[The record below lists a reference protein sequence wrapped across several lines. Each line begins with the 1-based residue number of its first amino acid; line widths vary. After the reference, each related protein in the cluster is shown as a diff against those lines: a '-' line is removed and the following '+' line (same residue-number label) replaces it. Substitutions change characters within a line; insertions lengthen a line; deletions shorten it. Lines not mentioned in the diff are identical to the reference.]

1 MFKSMKARFV
11 YTLIGCMGAL
21 AGITSLTILFFGS
34 HIAIYCMMLML
45 LCNALVTWFSFF
57 YARACATPSSSKDV
71 VLHFCQE
78 RIICFLSDLFLV
90 TMITEVFLK
99 CFGVKGGMS
108 QQALLDEAFLLIAM
122 IGKYL
127 MDLVAFGKELYRN
140 YSVIRLENA
149 YADGYVVCLNGVRTE
164 APIEFSMVHNSD
176 VEFSISKASKTI
188 YILAKENEYTE
199 IMEEVCASKIVRSG
213 IYYTLN
219 CSFCC
224 TFEEVAEKL
233 KVPVLWLQARMPV
246 IEKLLYT
253 NDSILD
259 VQVFEK
265 EHTIDII
272 FCADA
277 VCAICEGGDC
287 DTCEIHDMMC
297 DSDESRSVRKKKFKS
312 ISIKEVGDND
322 EEKESI

>member
-11 YTLIGCMGAL
+11 YTLIGCIGAL
-21 AGITSLTILFFGS
+21 SGITSLILLFFGN
-34 HIAIYCMMLML
+34 HIAKYCMMLML
-45 LCNALVTWFSFF
+45 LCNALVTWFSLF
-57 YARACATPSSSKDV
+57 YARACATPNSPKNAD
-71 VLHFCQE
+71 LHFFQK
-78 RIICFLSDLFLV
+78 RFIFFLSDLFLSLLV
-90 TMITEVFLK
+90 AEGFFKCSGINGEISQHDLPTE
-99 CFGVKGGMS
+99 
-108 QQALLDEAFLLIAM
+108 ALLLIAM
-122 IGKYL
+122 IWKYL
-127 MDLVAFGKELYRN
+127 IDLVAFGQELYRH
-140 YSVIRLENA
+140 YSVISLENA
-149 YADGYVVCLNGVRTE
+149 YVDGYVVCLNGVRTE

-176 VEFSISKASKTI
+176 VEISISKANKTI
-188 YILAKENEYTE
+188 YVLAKESEYTE
-199 IMEEVCASKIVRSG
+199 IMEEFCASKIAHSG
-213 IYYTLN
+213 IYYTSN

-277 VCAICEGGDC
+277 ICAICEGGDC
-287 DTCEIHDMMC
+287 NTCEIHDMMC
-297 DSDESRSVRKKKFKS
+297 DSDESRSVCKKKHKS
-312 ISIKEVGDND
+312 ISTKEAGDND

>member
-1 MFKSMKARFV
+1 MFKSMKARFM
-11 YTLIGCMGAL
+11 YTFIGCIGAL
-21 AGITSLTILFFGS
+21 SGITSLILLFFGN
-34 HIAIYCMMLML
+34 HTAIYCMMLML

-57 YARACATPSSSKDV
+57 YARACTTPSSPKDAD
-71 VLHFCQE
+71 LNFCQK
-78 RIICFLSDLFLV
+78 RIIYFLSDLFLS
-90 TMITEVFLK
+90 FLIAEGSFK
-99 CFGVKGGMS
+99 CSGINGEIS
-108 QQALLDEAFLLIAM
+108 QYDPRTEAFMLIAM

-127 MDLVAFGKELYRN
+127 IDLTAFGQELYRH

-149 YADGYVVCLNGVRTE
+149 YADGYAVCLNGVRTE
-164 APIEFSMVHNSD
+164 APIKFSMVYNSD
-176 VEFSISKASKTI
+176 VEFSISKANKTI

-199 IMEEVCASKIVRSG
+199 IMEEVCASKIVHSG
-213 IYYTLN
+213 IYYTSN

-312 ISIKEVGDND
+312 ISIKEVGDSN
-322 EEKESI
+322 E

>member
-11 YTLIGCMGAL
+11 YTLVGCLGAL
-21 AGITSLTILFFGS
+21 SGITSLILLFFGN
-34 HIAIYCMMLML
+34 HIAVYCMMLML
-45 LCNALVTWFSFF
+45 LCNAFVTLFSFF
-57 YARACATPSSSKDV
+57 YARACATPSSTKDAD
-71 VLHFCQE
+71 LHFCQK
-78 RIICFLSDLFLV
+78 RIMYFLSDLFLSLLIAEGFFKCSGIKGEI
-90 TMITEVFLK
+90 TQHDPQTEVL
-99 CFGVKGGMS
+99 MP
-108 QQALLDEAFLLIAM
+108 LAM

-127 MDLVAFGKELYRN
+127 IDLIAFGQELYRH

-176 VEFSISKASKTI
+176 VEFSISKANKTI

-199 IMEEVCASKIVRSG
+199 IMEELCASKIVRSG
-213 IYYTLN
+213 IYYTSN

-259 VQVFEK
+259 IQIFEK
-265 EHTIDII
+265 EHVIDII

-297 DSDESRSVRKKKFKS
+297 DSEESRSVRKK
-312 ISIKEVGDND
+312 
-322 EEKESI
+322 